1 MTQPP
6 IPSSRKRVPRRSSG
20 AGQWMLGVVILLAVV
35 GTGMWVFSEDRRWGL
50 VSLILL
56 VWGLVIAAFLIARY
70 SRDLRAAESKESGLK
85 TVYGLQLEREIS
97 ARREYELQI
106 ERDIRAELKNES
118 NEELTALKAEVLAL
132 RANLEELLGRDLG
145 PSYTELYAAAEQR
158 ALAAQR
164 AKSVFEDDDRFRAQ
178 QDFAGVPEPAT
189 ADVDDYYG
197 AASVAAEPIDE
208 ATVTDVP
215 AAPVP
220 GTSGPTG
227 PSGPPRTAAADR
239 PQEDSPTTVFHVVT
253 DEPATAPSAST
264 TSADAQPPVDV
275 EHVDHVPGG
284 DEPFVPLAPQSGYR
298 SPLPPRPYT
307 PGATSTP
314 SSTPPYSPFQS
325 APPEAPQFP
334 GAQFPGHGPSATG
347 PQPQDRPWAQEQ
359 EPTSPQQ
366 APEDRDDREE
376 EQAETGHAGQHSSG
390 NTVADLIA
398 RMNADTE
405 RSSGG
410 RRRKPE

>member
-1 MTQPP
+1 M
-6 IPSSRKRVPRRSSG
+6 
-20 AGQWMLGVVILLAVV
+20 ILLSVL

-97 ARREYELQI
+97 ARREYELQV
-106 ERDIRAELKNES
+106 ERDVRAELKEES

-158 ALAAQR
+158 ALDAQR

-178 QDFAGVPEPAT
+178 QDFAGVPEPDA
-189 ADVDDYYG
+189 AVDDYYG
-197 AASVAAEPIDE
+197 AASVAGEPIDE

-215 AAPVP
+215 AAPGPAGPSVP
-220 GTSGPTG
+220 SG
-227 PSGPPRTAAADR
+227 PSGADR
-239 PQEDSPTTVFHVVT
+239 PQEESPTTVFHVVT
-253 DEPATAPSAST
+253 DEPPAAPSAPAAT
-264 TSADAQPPVDV
+264 ATEADAQPPVDV
-275 EHVDHVPGG
+275 EHVDHVEGD

-307 PGATSTP
+307 PDAPPSAPAAGA
-314 SSTPPYSPFQS
+314 PYSPFQS
-325 APPEAPQFP
+325 APPQAPQYQGPQAPAADSQGARYP
-334 GAQFPGHGPSATG
+334 GAGHQAQHQGQG
-347 PQPQDRPWAQEQ
+347 PQGRPWAQDQ
-359 EPTSPQQ
+359 QRTPPQQ
-366 APEDRDDREE
+366 APEDRQ
-376 EQAETGHAGQHSSG
+376 EQQVETGHAGQHTSG
-390 NTVADLIA
+390 STVADLIA

-405 RSSGG
+405 RSGGG

>member
-1 MTQPP
+1 
-6 IPSSRKRVPRRSSG
+6 
-20 AGQWMLGVVILLAVV
+20 MLGVVILLAVV

-50 VSLILL
+50 VALILL

-70 SRDLRAAESKESGLK
+70 SRDLRAAEAKESGLK

-97 ARREYELQI
+97 ARREYELQV
-106 ERDIRAELKNES
+106 ERDIRAELKGEA

-145 PSYTELYAAAEQR
+145 PSYSELYAAAEQR
-158 ALAAQR
+158 AIDAQR

-178 QDFAGVPEPAT
+178 QDFAGVPAPDPA
-189 ADVDDYYG
+189 VDDYYG
-197 AASVAAEPIDE
+197 AASAASVAAQEEPIAE

-220 GTSGPTG
+220 PGP
-227 PSGPPRTAAADR
+227 AA
-239 PQEDSPTTVFHVVT
+239 PQEESPTTVFHVVT
-253 DEPATAPSAST
+253 DEAAAPETAAPAAAASGP
-264 TSADAQPPVDV
+264 DAQPVDV
-275 EHVDHVPGG
+275 EHVEHVDLAA

-307 PGATSTP
+307 PDVPPAAPPASA
-314 SSTPPYSPFQS
+314 PYSPFQS
-325 APPEAPQFP
+325 APPQAPQYQW
-334 GAQFPGHGPSATG
+334 G
-347 PQPQDRPWAQEQ
+347 QEQ
-359 EPTSPQQ
+359 RTPPQQ
-366 APEDRDDREE
+366 APEDRQ
-376 EQAETGHAGQHSSG
+376 EQQVEQPGHAGQHTSG

-405 RSSGG
+405 RSGG
-410 RRRKPE
+410 RRRKQE

>member
-6 IPSSRKRVPRRSSG
+6 IPSSRKRAPRRSSG
-20 AGQWMLGVVILLAVV
+20 AGQWMLGAVILLAVV

-97 ARREYELQI
+97 ARREYELQV
-106 ERDIRAELKNES
+106 ERDIRAELKGES

-158 ALAAQR
+158 ALDAQR

-178 QDFAGVPEPAT
+178 QDFAGVPEPA
-189 ADVDDYYG
+189 AAAVDDYYG
-197 AASVAAEPIDE
+197 AASVAGEPIDE
-208 ATVTDVP
+208 ANVTDVP

-220 GTSGPTG
+220 PG
-227 PSGPPRTAAADR
+227 PSGPTVPSGPVSNPAADR
-239 PQEDSPTTVFHVVT
+239 PQEESPTTVFHVVT
-253 DEPATAPSAST
+253 DEPPAAPAAPAAAATP
-264 TSADAQPPVDV
+264 DAQPPVDV
-275 EHVDHVPGG
+275 EHVDHVAGD

-307 PGATSTP
+307 PDVPATPPTVSP
-314 SSTPPYSPFQS
+314 AAPYSPFQS
-325 APPEAPQFP
+325 APPQAPQF
-334 GAQFPGHGPSATG
+334 QG
-347 PQPQDRPWAQEQ
+347 PQQPGQAQGRPWAQDQ
-359 EPTSPQQ
+359 QRTPPQQ
-366 APEDRDDREE
+366 APEDRQ
-376 EQAETGHAGQHSSG
+376 EQQVETGHAGQHSSG
-390 NTVADLIA
+390 STVADLIA

>member
-1 MTQPP
+1 
-6 IPSSRKRVPRRSSG
+6 
-20 AGQWMLGVVILLAVV
+20 MLGVVIFLAVV
-35 GTGMWVFSEDRRWGL
+35 GTGLWVFSDDRRWGL
-50 VSLILL
+50 VALILL

-97 ARREYELQI
+97 ARREYELQV
-106 ERDIRAELKNES
+106 ERDIRAELSGES

-158 ALAAQR
+158 AIDAQR

-178 QDFAGVPEPAT
+178 QDFAGVPEPDSA
-189 ADVDDYYG
+189 VDDYYG
-197 AASVAAEPIDE
+197 AASAASTVDEPIDE

-220 GTSGPTG
+220 SGPSGPAAPTGPTG
-227 PSGPPRTAAADR
+227 PSRS
-239 PQEDSPTTVFHVVT
+239 QEESPTTVFHVVT
-253 DEPATAPSAST
+253 DDGPTAAPSAT
-264 TSADAQPPVDV
+264 PAAKADSAEAQPVDV
-275 EHVDHVPGG
+275 EPVDVTG
-284 DEPFVPLAPQSGYR
+284 DAHFVPLAPQSGYR

-307 PGATSTP
+307 PDAP
-314 SSTPPYSPFQS
+314 SAPRPGSPYSPFQS
-325 APPEAPQFP
+325 SPPQAPQFQGQQQ
-334 GAQFPGHGPSATG
+334 GAQGSQAPQQGASAQAQ
-347 PQPQDRPWAQEQ
+347 QPQDQRRTPE
-359 EPTSPQQ
+359 Q
-366 APEDRDDREE
+366 APEDGADQQVGSD
-376 EQAETGHAGQHSSG
+376 HLGQHTSG
-390 NTVADLIA
+390 STVADLIA

-405 RSSGG
+405 RSGGG

>member
-1 MTQPP
+1 
-6 IPSSRKRVPRRSSG
+6 
-20 AGQWMLGVVILLAVV
+20 MLGAVILLAVV

-97 ARREYELQI
+97 ARREYELQV
-106 ERDIRAELKNES
+106 ERDIRAELKTES

-158 ALAAQR
+158 ALDAQR
-164 AKSVFEDDDRFRAQ
+164 AKSAFEDDDRFRAQ
-178 QDFAGVPEPAT
+178 QDFAGVPEPDA
-189 ADVDDYYG
+189 AVDDYYG
-197 AASVAAEPIDE
+197 AASVADEPIDE

-220 GTSGPTG
+220 PG
-227 PSGPPRTAAADR
+227 PSGPTVPSGPASNPAADR
-239 PQEDSPTTVFHVVT
+239 PQEESPTPVFHVVT
-253 DEPATAPSAST
+253 DEAPAAPAAPAAATAP
-264 TSADAQPPVDV
+264 DAQPPVDV
-275 EHVDHVPGG
+275 EHVDHVAGD

-307 PGATSTP
+307 PDAPATPPSTP
-314 SSTPPYSPFQS
+314 PAAPYSPFQS
-325 APPEAPQFP
+325 APPQAPQYQGQQFP
-334 GAQFPGHGPSATG
+334 GG
-347 PQPQDRPWAQEQ
+347 PQQGPAASGPQGRPWAQDQ
-359 EPTSPQQ
+359 QRTPPQQ
-366 APEDRDDREE
+366 APEDRE
-376 EQAETGHAGQHSSG
+376 EQQVESGHAGQHTSG
-390 NTVADLIA
+390 STVADLIA

-405 RSSGG
+405 RSGGG

>member
-1 MTQPP
+1 
-6 IPSSRKRVPRRSSG
+6 
-20 AGQWMLGVVILLAVV
+20 MLGVVILLAVV
-35 GTGMWVFSEDRRWGL
+35 GTGMWVFSDDRRWGL

-97 ARREYELQI
+97 ARREYELQV
-106 ERDIRAELKNES
+106 ERDIRAELKEES

-158 ALAAQR
+158 ALDAQR

-178 QDFAGVPEPAT
+178 QDFAGVPEPDA
-189 ADVDDYYG
+189 AVDDYYG
-197 AASVAAEPIDE
+197 ATSVAGEPIDE

-220 GTSGPTG
+220 PGPAGPTV
-227 PSGPPRTAAADR
+227 PSGPAGAGA
-239 PQEDSPTTVFHVVT
+239 PQEESPTTVFHVVT
-253 DEPATAPSAST
+253 DEPPAASAAST
-264 TSADAQPPVDV
+264 PDAQPPVDV
-275 EHVDHVPGG
+275 EHVDHVEGA

-307 PGATSTP
+307 P
-314 SSTPPYSPFQS
+314 
-325 APPEAPQFP
+325 
-334 GAQFPGHGPSATG
+334 
-347 PQPQDRPWAQEQ
+347 
-359 EPTSPQQ
+359 
-366 APEDRDDREE
+366 
-376 EQAETGHAGQHSSG
+376 
-390 NTVADLIA
+390 
-398 RMNADTE
+398 DT
-405 RSSGG
+405 
-410 RRRKPE
+410 

>member
-20 AGQWMLGVVILLAVV
+20 AGQWLLGVVILLAVV

-56 VWGLVIAAFLIARY
+56 IWGLFIAAFLIARY
-70 SRDLRAAESKESGLK
+70 ARDLRVAEAKESGLK

-97 ARREYELQI
+97 ARREYELQV
-106 ERDIRAELKNES
+106 ERDIRAELKGEA

-145 PSYTELYAAAEQR
+145 PSYSELYAAAEQR
-158 ALAAQR
+158 AIDAQR

-178 QDFAGVPEPAT
+178 QDFAGVPAPDSA
-189 ADVDDYYG
+189 VDDYYG
-197 AASVAAEPIDE
+197 AASAAPVSVQQEPITE

-220 GTSGPTG
+220 PGP
-227 PSGPPRTAAADR
+227 AA
-239 PQEDSPTTVFHVVT
+239 PQEESPTTVFHVVT
-253 DEPATAPSAST
+253 DEPSPEPAAAAASAAPE
-264 TSADAQPPVDV
+264 AQPVDV
-275 EHVDHVPGG
+275 EHVEHIDPTA

-307 PGATSTP
+307 PDVPPAAP
-314 SSTPPYSPFQS
+314 PAAAPYSPFQS
-325 APPEAPQFP
+325 APPQAPQY
-334 GAQFPGHGPSATG
+334 QWS
-347 PQPQDRPWAQEQ
+347 QEQ
-359 EPTSPQQ
+359 RTPPQQ
-366 APEDRDDREE
+366 APEDRQEQQV
-376 EQAETGHAGQHSSG
+376 EQAGHAGQHSSG
-390 NTVADLIA
+390 STVADLIA

-405 RSSGG
+405 RSGG

>member
-1 MTQPP
+1 
-6 IPSSRKRVPRRSSG
+6 
-20 AGQWMLGVVILLAVV
+20 MLGAVILLAVV

-70 SRDLRAAESKESGLK
+70 SRDLRAAESKETGLK

-97 ARREYELQI
+97 ARREYELQV
-106 ERDIRAELKNES
+106 ERDIRAELKGES

-158 ALAAQR
+158 ALDAQR

-178 QDFAGVPEPAT
+178 QDFAGVPAPDA
-189 ADVDDYYG
+189 AVDDYYG
-197 AASVAAEPIDE
+197 AASVAEQPIDE

-215 AAPVP
+215 AAPVSP
-220 GTSGPTG
+220 GPAGPEQ
-227 PSGPPRTAAADR
+227 PR
-239 PQEDSPTTVFHVVT
+239 EESPTTVFHVVT
-253 DEPATAPSAST
+253 DEPASA
-264 TSADAQPPVDV
+264 AAAEPDAQPVDV
-275 EHVDHVPGG
+275 EHIDHLPGD

-307 PGATSTP
+307 PDTPPTVPPAAPTVPPVAPIVPPAGA
-314 SSTPPYSPFQS
+314 PYSPFQS
-325 APPEAPQFP
+325 APPQAPQFQGQQLP
-334 GAQFPGHGPSATG
+334 GGRQVPGGQQFPGGPEQG
-347 PQPQDRPWAQEQ
+347 PQGAPWAQDQ
-359 EPTSPQQ
+359 QRTAPQQ
-366 APEDRDDREE
+366 APEDRA
-376 EQAETGHAGQHSSG
+376 EQQVEAGHAGQHTSG
-390 NTVADLIA
+390 STVADLIA

-405 RSSGG
+405 RTTGG

>member
-1 MTQPP
+1 
-6 IPSSRKRVPRRSSG
+6 
-20 AGQWMLGVVILLAVV
+20 MLGVVILLAVV

-56 VWGLVIAAFLIARY
+56 VWGLVIAAILIARY

-97 ARREYELQI
+97 ARREYELQV
-106 ERDIRAELKNES
+106 ERDIRAELRGEA

-145 PSYTELYAAAEQR
+145 PSYSELYAAAEQR
-158 ALAAQR
+158 AIDAQR

-178 QDFAGVPEPAT
+178 QDFAGVPAPDA
-189 ADVDDYYG
+189 AVDDYYG
-197 AASVAAEPIDE
+197 AASVAEEPIDE

-220 GTSGPTG
+220 PGPGGPTVPAG
-227 PSGPPRTAAADR
+227 PSGADR
-239 PQEDSPTTVFHVVT
+239 PQEESPTTVFHVVT
-253 DEPATAPSAST
+253 DEPPAAPSPAPAASTAP
-264 TSADAQPPVDV
+264 DAQPPVDV
-275 EHVDHVPGG
+275 EHVDHVDGD

-307 PGATSTP
+307 PDTPATPPTTHP
-314 SSTPPYSPFQS
+314 APPYSPFQS
-325 APPEAPQFP
+325 APPQAPHFQ
-334 GAQFPGHGPSATG
+334 GAQQPGQQG
-347 PQPQDRPWAQEQ
+347 RPWSQDQ
-359 EPTSPQQ
+359 QRTPPQQ
-366 APEDRDDREE
+366 APEDRE
-376 EQAETGHAGQHSSG
+376 EQQVEAGHAGQHTSG
-390 NTVADLIA
+390 STVADLIA

-405 RSSGG
+405 RSGGG

>member
-1 MTQPP
+1 
-6 IPSSRKRVPRRSSG
+6 
-20 AGQWMLGVVILLAVV
+20 MLGVVILLAVV
-35 GTGMWVFSEDRRWGL
+35 GTGLWVFSEDRRWGL

-97 ARREYELQI
+97 ARREYELQV
-106 ERDIRAELKNES
+106 ERDIRAELKGEA

-145 PSYTELYAAAEQR
+145 PSYSELYAAAEQR

-164 AKSVFEDDDRFRAQ
+164 AKSSVFEDDDRFRAQ
-178 QDFAGVPEPAT
+178 QDFAGVPEPDPA
-189 ADVDDYYG
+189 VDDYYG
-197 AASVAAEPIDE
+197 AASAASVADESIDE

-220 GTSGPTG
+220 PTPPAGPAGAHGGPTG
-227 PSGPPRTAAADR
+227 PAAPGADR
-239 PQEDSPTTVFHVVT
+239 PQEESPTTVFHVVA
-253 DEPATAPSAST
+253 DEPSPAPSAPAP
-264 TSADAQPPVDV
+264 SAPAAAAEPEAQPVDV
-275 EHVDHVPGG
+275 EHVENPD
-284 DEPFVPLAPQSGYR
+284 DPFVPLAPQSGYR

-307 PGATSTP
+307 PDAP
-314 SSTPPYSPFQS
+314 AAPYSPFES
-325 APPEAPQFP
+325 APPQAPQQNSP
-334 GAQFPGHGPSATG
+334 WQAQRTP
-347 PQPQDRPWAQEQ
+347 
-359 EPTSPQQ
+359 PQQ
-366 APEDRDDREE
+366 APEDRQ
-376 EQAETGHAGQHSSG
+376 EQQVEQPGHAGQHTSG
-390 NTVADLIA
+390 STVADLIA

>member
-1 MTQPP
+1 
-6 IPSSRKRVPRRSSG
+6 
-20 AGQWMLGVVILLAVV
+20 MLGAVILLAVV

-70 SRDLRAAESKESGLK
+70 SRDLRAAESKETGLK

-97 ARREYELQI
+97 ARREYELQV
-106 ERDIRAELKNES
+106 ERDIRAELKGES

-158 ALAAQR
+158 ALDAQR

-178 QDFAGVPEPAT
+178 QDFAGVPEPA
-189 ADVDDYYG
+189 AAAVDDYYG

-215 AAPVP
+215 APPVP
-220 GTSGPTG
+220 PRPAGPTG
-227 PSGPPRTAAADR
+227 PAGADR
-239 PQEDSPTTVFHVVT
+239 PREESPTAVFHVVT
-253 DEPATAPSAST
+253 EEPPAAPAAATAPAAS
-264 TSADAQPPVDV
+264 DAQAPVDV
-275 EHVDHVPGG
+275 EHVEHVDLA

-307 PGATSTP
+307 PDTP
-314 SSTPPYSPFQS
+314 PTVLPAAPYSPFQS
-325 APPEAPQFP
+325 APPQAPQFE
-334 GAQFPGHGPSATG
+334 GAQQPGQGQG
-347 PQPQDRPWAQEQ
+347 QQGRPWAQDQ
-359 EPTSPQQ
+359 QRTPPQQ
-366 APEDRDDREE
+366 APEDRQ
-376 EQAETGHAGQHSSG
+376 EQQVEAGHAGQHTSG
-390 NTVADLIA
+390 STVADLIA

>member
-1 MTQPP
+1 
-6 IPSSRKRVPRRSSG
+6 
-20 AGQWMLGVVILLAVV
+20 MLGAVILLAVV

-70 SRDLRAAESKESGLK
+70 SRDLRAAESKETGLK

-97 ARREYELQI
+97 ARREYELQV
-106 ERDIRAELKNES
+106 ERDIRAELKGES

-158 ALAAQR
+158 ALDAQR

-178 QDFAGVPEPAT
+178 QDFAGVPEPDVA
-189 ADVDDYYG
+189 AVDDYYG
-197 AASVAAEPIDE
+197 AASVAGEPIDE

-220 GTSGPTG
+220 PG
-227 PSGPPRTAAADR
+227 PSGPTVPSGPSSNPVADR
-239 PQEDSPTTVFHVVT
+239 PQEESPTTVFHVVT
-253 DEPATAPSAST
+253 DEPPAAPAAPAAATTP
-264 TSADAQPPVDV
+264 DAQPPVDV
-275 EHVDHVPGG
+275 EHVDPA

-307 PGATSTP
+307 PDTPAAAPGATPTAP
-314 SSTPPYSPFQS
+314 PAGAPYSPFQS
-325 APPEAPQFP
+325 APPQAPQFQ
-334 GAQFPGHGPSATG
+334 GAQQPGQGQG
-347 PQPQDRPWAQEQ
+347 RPWAQDQ
-359 EPTSPQQ
+359 QRTPPQQ
-366 APEDRDDREE
+366 APEDRQ
-376 EQAETGHAGQHSSG
+376 EQQVEAGHAGQHSSG
-390 NTVADLIA
+390 STVADLIA

-405 RSSGG
+405 RSGGG